1 MPRKSAKKSNSKR
14 KYQVNF
20 TYNNNTIE
28 RHPTSTITH
37 VSHADQIL
45 TNKFSKTNQEFS
57 LQDPQYPKS
66 TFILSN
72 HAKIVKDANKFKEIL
87 H

>member
-20 TYNNNTIE
+20 TYGNTTFE
-28 RHPTSTITH
+28 RHPTNTTTNASQ
-37 VSHADQIL
+37 ADRIL
-45 TNKFSKTNQEFS
+45 INKFSKTQELS
-57 LQDPQYPKS
+57 PHDPKSPKS

-72 HAKIVKDANKFKEIL
+72 HAKIVKDANQFK
-87 H
+87 